1 MTICCYKWIKSTIL
15 NGQTEIWLNAIA
27 SDYYS
32 PYIYYLF
39 TSVWYFTML
48 RVRILLQKFLLSY
61 YSPKPLYIHTPNIFP
76 PLFSS
81 SLFMF
86 FQQNHF
92 AHNSVLFSL
101 SLYIS
106 LFLSLSFFPSLSLV
120 SSFYLPT
127 LILRKNNPFIFY
139 FHLTISRPRVGPS
152 IRTR

>member
-1 MTICCYKWIKSTIL
+1 M

-27 SDYYS
+27 SDYS
-32 PYIYYLF
+32 PYIYYFF
-39 TSVWYFTML
+39 TAVWHCVTML

-61 YSPKPLYIHTPNIFP
+61 YSPKPLYMHTPYIFP

-127 LILRKNNPFIFY
+127 LILRKNNPFIFL
-139 FHLTISRPRVGPS
+139 FLSISL
-152 IRTR
+152 